1 MLIYLFIAAW
11 WSKKSVDTSS
21 DFTPIVAG
29 NAPLSVL
36 SVPGYTPLSVLSVPG
51 NTPLSVLSVPGNTPL
66 SILFVPGNR
75 WGHGGGVR
83 VIQCYV

>member
-1 MLIYLFIAAW
+1 M
-11 WSKKSVDTSS
+11 DTSS

-66 SILFVPGNR
+66 SVLSVPGNR
-75 WGHGGGVR
+75 WGLADYLLTVSTKVSSQEGTYKR
-83 VIQCYV
+83 CS

>member
-1 MLIYLFIAAW
+1 M
-11 WSKKSVDTSS
+11 DTSS

-51 NTPLSVLSVPGNTPL
+51 NTPLSVLSVPGN
-66 SILFVPGNR
+66 R
-75 WGHGGGVR
+75 WGLADYLLTVSTKVR
-83 VIQCYV
+83 AQEGTYKRCS